1 MAPKDKSYYA
11 LTETDGAP
19 AAEEFGRS
27 VPVLPQA
34 LAPYAHVSLDISDDL
49 AKYAAVGQLHSVVL
63 RFRVSGA
70 TELDRLRFTLNGK
83 DLPQEPTCLRRI
95 NELYR
100 MTAPRYREPPRY
112 CWHLGCILPRVP
124 AISLRAGVNNS
135 YWYVFELV
143 HFEEHWPRPGPN
155 PIGVISVYRDERLAS
170 SIALEL
176 RDVELDIQY
185 LAGRAWHRGQ
195 DPALGPSNISDPVPK
210 L

>member
-1 MAPKDKSYYA
+1 MVLCRCRPYDSTFCKCSRSLCVFCRSSKTGCTDEKLREIAYPEIMAPKDKSYYV

-83 DLPQEPTCLRRI
+83 DLPQEPACLRRI

-112 CWHLGCILPRVP
+112 C
-124 AISLRAGVNNS
+124 
-135 YWYVFELV
+135 Y
-143 HFEEHWPRPGPN
+143 
-155 PIGVISVYRDERLAS
+155 S
-170 SIALEL
+170 SIW
-176 RDVELDIQY
+176 VTFFQGCQQY
-185 LAGRAWHRGQ
+185 RCGQ
-195 DPALGPSNISDPVPK
+195 ASTTVTGMSSSWCTSRSTGHAPAPTRSA
-210 L
+210 

>member
-1 MAPKDKSYYA
+1 MAPKDKSYYV

-83 DLPQEPTCLRRI
+83 DLPQEPACLRRI

-100 MTAPRYREPPRY
+100 MTAPRYR
-112 CWHLGCILPRVP
+112 
-124 AISLRAGVNNS
+124 ANNS

-155 PIGVISVYRDERLAS
+155 PIGAISVYRDERLAS

-176 RDVELDIQY
+176 RDVELDVQY